1 MLYYSAPDDLQNPEK
16 LRTLLKD
23 IREARQAKSRD
34 GLSKLDHNE
43 LMVCSLQSYI
53 LVQMFKL
60 YHSCRTSVR
69 WRSTR
74 SVPSSFAGWA
84 CLPN

>member
-53 LVQMFKL
+53 LV
-60 YHSCRTSVR
+60 
-69 WRSTR
+69 
-74 SVPSSFAGWA
+74 
-84 CLPN
+84 